1 MLESQLE
8 LPLRVTD
15 GSTDDD
21 SELLASNGSTDW
33 RGYSGQRRLVG
44 V

>member
-1 MLESQLE
+1 MLEKLLE
-8 LPLRVTD
+8 LPLWVND

-21 SELLASNGSTDW
+21 SELPASNGSTNW